1 MPEKV
6 VGKVDKYFAKISV
19 AAVVLEDSV
28 KVGDTVRFRGA
39 TTDFSQVVESIQV
52 KHENLSEAGSGAEVG
67 IRVKDRVRPGDSL
80 LVVSD

>member
-6 VGKVDKYFAKISV
+6 VGKVDKYFAKVGV

-39 TTDFSQVVESIQV
+39 TTDFTQVVGSIQV
-52 KHENLSEAGSGAEVG
+52 EHENLSEAGSGTEVG
-67 IRVKDRVRPGDSL
+67 IKVNDRVRPGDSL